1 MLRLLLKSQNDAI
14 TCLLQIVMYP
24 VMEKEMENKRKQRH
38 ILIKRKEASA
48 ITYPPAEFPGGT

>member
-24 VMEKEMENKRKQRH
+24 VIEKEMENKRKQSH
-38 ILIKRKEASA
+38 IVIKSKETSV
-48 ITYPPAEFPGGT
+48 ITYTPADFPVGI